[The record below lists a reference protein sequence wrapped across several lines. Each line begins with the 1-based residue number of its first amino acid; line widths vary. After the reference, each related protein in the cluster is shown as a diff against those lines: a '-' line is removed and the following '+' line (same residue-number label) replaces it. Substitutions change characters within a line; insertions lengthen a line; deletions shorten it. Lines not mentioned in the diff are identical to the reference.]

1 MPLLLPAFLTRSLP
15 NSKRVQLTS
24 WKVSTYAYLS
34 SCLSFTTIVVLLSKT
49 LRREIHISFLWTR
62 QLSMI
67 CIVAQFYT
75 RYRFAAA
82 LVNWLKFL
90 LQDMQY
96 VSVSAEVLY
105 QARDSLFKLT
115 YRHFIKVE
123 NICLYRSVK
132 KSTLLLLFF
141 SHLKIIFVIF
151 HIIICHLKQK
161 SI

>member
-49 LRREIHISFLWTR
+49 LRREIHISFFVNQT
-62 QLSMI
+62 
-67 CIVAQFYT
+67 VAQFYT

-115 YRHFIKVE
+115 CRHFIKVE